1 MKNRLPSSRTA
12 NPRGFS
18 AVELLMALTLATIL
32 MGAVLGLLGVLAEK
46 RRVLVERTDHVAWH
60 DALVEQLRQDLA
72 DARRF
77 EVGADRLRLLGYGAK
92 DPATHRAL
100 HQPSEVLYETVSI
113 DDHTWLVRT
122 ETALDSRSQ
131 RNSRRELVC
140 RGVTEMTIEL
150 PKEAIKSSRR
160 SGRVPDGLRLVL
172 WKRPDPKPVVELLFS
187 RW

>member
-1 MKNRLPSSRTA
+1 MKTHPTSSSRTA
-12 NPRGFS
+12 FS

-32 MGAVLGLLGVLAEK
+32 MGSVLGLLGVLAEK
-46 RRVLVERTDHVAWH
+46 RRVLVERTDHVPWH
-60 DALVEQLRQDLA
+60 DVLVEQLRHDLA

-77 EVGADRLRLLGYGAK
+77 EVRDDRLRLLGYGAK
-92 DPATHRAL
+92 DPATHRAT

-113 DDHTWLVRT
+113 GDHTWLVRT
-122 ETALDSRSQ
+122 ETDLGSRSQ

-140 RGVTEMTIEL
+140 RGVTAMTVEL
-150 PKEAIKSSRR
+150 PNETIKSSHR

-172 WKRPDPKPVVELLFS
+172 WNRPNPEPVVELLFS